1 MLLTEWLNGAV
12 APSKKVYR
20 KLGPT
25 LHHKQPAQYIRHPEV
40 LKKYNRLG
48 GVSDAV
54 RSLWEKE
61 HTQLESQRMKEYSL
75 ITGAL
80 LPIWP
85 AIGQVRQKL
94 RQGGDKPLDVRRCMV
109 RLPGGDKEQS
119 VIGVYFRDD
128 TLEMLK
134 ERLAKMKAD
143 EEKEYAAEGPQFNSP
158 GYVPRPP
165 NTAPARA
172 PVVRRPQIDAA
183 PDQRRQSAPGCRT
196 LTAGDAG
203 GSSDGGAAP
212 AVNGGVDR
220 GEALS
225 AAR

>member
-1 MLLTEWLNGAV
+1 
-12 APSKKVYR
+12 
-20 KLGPT
+20 
-25 LHHKQPAQYIRHPEV
+25 
-40 LKKYNRLG
+40 
-48 GVSDAV
+48 
-54 RSLWEKE
+54 
-61 HTQLESQRMKEYSL
+61 MKEYSL

-109 RLPGGDKEQS
+109 RRPGSDKEQS

-172 PVVRRPQIDAA
+172 PVVRRPQIDGA
-183 PDQRRQSAPGCRT
+183 PDQRRQSAPGY

-212 AVNGGVDR
+212 AVKEEESTEAKLSRLPDDDDDSDGEDGG
-220 GEALS
+220 LNFS
-225 AAR
+225 

>member
-1 MLLTEWLNGAV
+1 
-12 APSKKVYR
+12 
-20 KLGPT
+20 
-25 LHHKQPAQYIRHPEV
+25 
-40 LKKYNRLG
+40 
-48 GVSDAV
+48 
-54 RSLWEKE
+54 
-61 HTQLESQRMKEYSL
+61 MKEYSL

-109 RLPGGDKEQS
+109 RRPGSDKEQS

-172 PVVRRPQIDAA
+172 PVVRRPQIDGA
-183 PDQRRQSAPGCRT
+183 PDQRRQSAPGVSVRYP
-196 LTAGDAG
+196 GDAG

-212 AVNGGVDR
+212 AVKEEESTEAKLSRLPDDDDDSDGEDGG
-220 GEALS
+220 LNFS
-225 AAR
+225 